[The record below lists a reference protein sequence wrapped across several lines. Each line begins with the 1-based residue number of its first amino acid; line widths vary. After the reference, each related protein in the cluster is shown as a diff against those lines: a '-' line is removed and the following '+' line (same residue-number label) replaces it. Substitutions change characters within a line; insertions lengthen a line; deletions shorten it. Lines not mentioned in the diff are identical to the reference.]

1 MGFFLFFQRKE
12 QTASAAVFST
22 TLLLGKQAGT
32 FRIGDGTLHRL
43 SGKLQIT
50 GNGSDSRIA
59 LILLITPIF
68 QVHIHI
74 FGAMRQITV
83 IDCRKIS
90 PDIPPLVGSK
100 RRTVRHMM
108 LSRLPF
114 WSVLLASRRTVQKN
128 RQPSK
133 FLLVIKVVSLH
144 RRISGSSSKRSTYTI
159 GLAAYFGIS

>member
-1 MGFFLFFQRKE
+1 MQRCLFYIFFEILMNESYLGYWVSHICGTTLPFSVVKTLSGTPFPACVMMAYPIYHPKGEVSSWRRMGFFLFFQRKE
-12 QTASAAVFST
+12 QTASAAVFSP

-74 FGAMRQITV
+74 LGAMRQITV

-90 PDIPPLVGSK
+90 PDIPP
-100 RRTVRHMM
+100 
-108 LSRLPF
+108 
-114 WSVLLASRRTVQKN
+114 
-128 RQPSK
+128 
-133 FLLVIKVVSLH
+133 
-144 RRISGSSSKRSTYTI
+144 
-159 GLAAYFGIS
+159 